1 MDGVTFIEINYDQAW
16 IDSSLLGLAGFSWL
30 YSWGMYLFLIATL
43 GILIWIFFDSITKH
57 KDQQALVPRILAMV
71 GFFLIFPAFIF
82 RFTGNAD
89 GIHTLVRLGGEPG
102 TPYYAGPINWNV
114 NWLVK
119 GYGPMIAM
127 VALAGVVVSIVAM
140 VIYASTVQR
149 SKVSIGGVGGTMFGN
164 NLNDRMAAL
173 ENEVQNV
180 QRAAATP
187 TPIPS
192 APIPSAPI
200 PSAPAAGMGTR
211 SANGTIID
219 RKPQAATIIDVPQSG
234 DTLTVQE
241 GNGRGTIYDLPIDDV
256 VVGRDPNSFVVL
268 HDGKV
273 SSKHLKLVYDPS
285 GAWSVLDL
293 GSTNGTYINGQRVSG
308 QAYLNDGDSIKVGDT
323 VLVYR
328 QGH

>member
-200 PSAPAAGMGTR
+200 PSSMATITSGVAPVISFPSAPYALETSTGRSQFSFTASSAAFVSRLSFIVSISTQSAPPAAPIRTV
-211 SANGTIID
+211 SAKTST
-219 RKPQAATIIDVPQSG
+219 A
-234 DTLTVQE
+234 
-241 GNGRGTIYDLPIDDV
+241 
-256 VVGRDPNSFVVL
+256 
-268 HDGKV
+268 
-273 SSKHLKLVYDPS
+273 SSKD
-285 GAWSVLDL
+285 SVP
-293 GSTNGTYINGQRVSG
+293 
-308 QAYLNDGDSIKVGDT
+308 
-323 VLVYR
+323 
-328 QGH
+328 